1 MVSQS
6 RWVERC
12 AVTVATN
19 LACFIQAGSIDCGAH
34 LGRLNVLF
42 VTRDEAND
50 ILLTGDILEV
60 VAIRY
65 CENTVKIVYI
75 L

>member
-6 RWVERC
+6 RWEERY
-12 AVTVATN
+12 AAAVATN
-19 LACFIQAGSIDCGAH
+19 LACFIQAGSVDGGAH

-42 VTRDEAND
+42 VTRGEANN

-60 VAIRY
+60 VTIR
-65 CENTVKIVYI
+65 
-75 L
+75 